1 MQNTNVGTQEVKFKG
16 GQMSQTAKK
25 PDVGIGYKSTYK
37 DKSGVEQSYLSVMLR
52 ESELGQLVAENGM
65 IRLSI
70 FPNLGEK
77 KNPKA
82 PDVVVKAALTKKTAS
97 NNTGRSHA
105 AAPTGNKFPF

>member
-1 MQNTNVGTQEVKFKG
+1 
-16 GQMSQTAKK
+16 MSQTQRK

-37 DKSGVEQSYLSVMLR
+37 DKSGAEQSYLSVMLR
-52 ESELGQLVAENGM
+52 QEQLSELTAENGM

-82 PDVVVKAALTKKTAS
+82 PDVVVKAALSKKTAS
-97 NNTGRSHA
+97 NNTGRSHC
-105 AAPTGNKFPF
+105 APAGNKFPF

>member
-1 MQNTNVGTQEVKFKG
+1 
-16 GQMSQTAKK
+16 MSQTARK

-37 DKSGVEQSYLSVMLR
+37 DKSGAEQSYLSVMLR
-52 ESELGQLVAENGM
+52 EEQLSQLVAQNGM

-82 PDVVVKAALTKKTAS
+82 PDVVVKAALTKGTSSKGS
-97 NNTGRSHA
+97 SHA
-105 AAPTGNKFPF
+105 SAPTGNKFPF